1 MTEIIS
7 VRFKNGGK
15 QYYFD
20 PMGIQVPRG
29 QGVIIETAR
38 GPEYG
43 ECVQTNTMVEDE
55 EVIQPL
61 RPLLRLATEED
72 LLTLERNREKEKRA
86 FQICQEK
93 IAAHK
98 LEMKLVEV
106 EYNFD
111 GSKIIFF
118 FTADGRVDFRALVR
132 DLASVFHTHIELRQI
147 GVRDEAKMIGGLGIC
162 GRPLCC
168 GSFLNEFQPVSIKM
182 AKTQNL
188 SLNPSKISG
197 TCGRL
202 MCCLKYEQEAYEDAV
217 KRMPKNDSFV
227 ETPDGVGDVCQ
238 VNLLRETVKVRLDDA
253 PEAPKCYRNCEVCV
267 VRNGKGKRP
276 EDYTPPPPEE
286 LAKLRWVDP
295 EEEARRRRPS
305 RERSALEEALERVL
319 QAAEEEAEP
328 VREKKNAEHNRSRSG
343 SARRRKPAGEQQA
356 APAREPKEEKKA
368 PQPRQKPVKKSAPA
382 QRKPRPEDKE
392 PGPQAAA
399 PRAES
404 PQQGDKPQGAKKTG
418 RGGRYHRRRPSGGKP
433 RGEQQPPKTE

>member
-147 GVRDEAKMIGGLGIC
+147 GVRDEAKMIGGLGI
-162 GRPLCC
+162 
-168 GSFLNEFQPVSIKM
+168 
-182 AKTQNL
+182 
-188 SLNPSKISG
+188 
-197 TCGRL
+197 CGRL